1 MCGISPRMKI
11 IILGT
16 RNGGWQLSTT
26 TGAWKVRQM
35 EDTKTI
41 LLVEDNAGDAELAR
55 RALEMHDAAD
65 KLVVAT
71 DGVEALDYL
80 FGTGAY
86 EGRDMSVMVS
96 LILLDL
102 KLPRMD
108 GLEVLRRLHADHR
121 TALIPVVVL
130 TSSDR
135 EADLTESYKL
145 GCNSYLRKPDTFAG
159 LLEAMGQLVS
169 YWLRL
174 NEPPPNRDGRLDPDM
189 ERTGVFVEPR
199 IPNNSRGQ

>member
-1 MCGISPRMKI
+1 
-11 IILGT
+11 
-16 RNGGWQLSTT
+16 
-26 TGAWKVRQM
+26 M
-35 EDTKTI
+35 ECTKTI

-55 RALEMHDAAD
+55 RALEMHGAAD
-65 KLVVAT
+65 KLVVAS

-86 EGRDMSVMVS
+86 EGRDMSVTAS

-108 GLEVLRRLHADHR
+108 GLEVLRRLHEDSR

-135 EADLTESYKL
+135 EADLTESYQL

-159 LLEAMGQLVS
+159 LLQAMGQLVS
-169 YWLRL
+169 YWLLL
-174 NEPPPNRDGRLDPDM
+174 NEPPPDFDERPYPNL
-189 ERTGVFVEPR
+189 ERTEGFVEPI
-199 IPNNSRGQ
+199 IPKVMRAS